1 MKGEN
6 EPWATLGLEPG
17 APSVDIRTAYRQL
30 AKRLH
35 PDASKDPRTAG
46 RFDRVVKA
54 YKTLTVRPGLPSGRS
69 PRPEPAEPA
78 GASEARSGAPDIF
91 ALGGV
96 LAASKDPLERARAVT
111 MLGLSG
117 RRSSWIFL
125 RKALFDRD
133 ERVQAAA
140 VRSVA
145 VLGLR
150 QAGPELASL
159 YARASA
165 SLRAQIRLVAKGT
178 AEPVFAEAL
187 RVAGTEGDNAE
198 RLEAASILASLGS

>member
-1 MKGEN
+1 VKPES

-54 YKTLTVRPGLPSGRS
+54 YKTLTVRPGLPSGRA
-69 PRPEPAEPA
+69 PRPEAAKADGE
-78 GASEARSGAPDIF
+78 GGTGGAPDIF

-96 LAASKDPLERARAVT
+96 LATSKDPGERARAAT

-117 RRSSWIFL
+117 RRSAWLFL
-125 RKALFDRD
+125 RRALFDRD

-159 YARASA
+159 YARAPS

-187 RVAGTEGDNAE
+187 RVARTEGDGVE
-198 RLEAASILASLGS
+198 RLEAAAILASLGT

>member
-1 MKGEN
+1 MKAEG

-17 APSVDIRTAYRQL
+17 APSADIRSAYRQL

-35 PDASKDPRTAG
+35 PDASKDPRTAS

-54 YKTLTVRPGLPSGRS
+54 YKTLTVRPGLPSGRA
-69 PRPEPAEPA
+69 PRTEA
-78 GASEARSGAPDIF
+78 GAGAGEDGKAGRSTDIF
-91 ALGGV
+91 ALGSV
-96 LAASKDPLERARAVT
+96 LATSKDPGERARAVT

-117 RRSSWIFL
+117 RRSAWLFL

-159 YARASA
+159 YARAPA

-187 RVAGTEGDNAE
+187 RVARSEGDGVE
-198 RLEAASILASLGS
+198 RLEAAAILASLGV

>member
-1 MKGEN
+1 MKSES
-6 EPWATLGLEPG
+6 EAWDTLGLEPG

-54 YKTLTVRPGLPSGRS
+54 YKSLTVRPGLPSGRA
-69 PRPEPAEPA
+69 PRSGAAEPD
-78 GASEARSGAPDIF
+78 GEGGGRGGAPDIF

-96 LAASKDPLERARAVT
+96 LASSKDAGERARAAT

-165 SLRAQIRLVAKGT
+165 RLRAQIRLVAKGT

-187 RVAGTEGDNAE
+187 RVAGTEGDPVE
-198 RLEAASILASLGS
+198 RLEAAAILATLGT